1 MVGGPF
7 QFLFN
12 ENVNIF
18 FRNIGTPLLDTLFR
32 AITDAGSEPVYILL
46 ASIIFWCLDKKTG
59 IRMMYV
65 ILFSAYLAILVKNLF
80 SMPRPPAYLHKVT
93 ENEFG
98 FPSGHAQVSSGF
110 YGYLGFRS
118 KRTWTI
124 IVGIIAIFLI
134 SLSRIYLG
142 VHYTGDVV
150 GGIIFGLMVAFIS
163 YKGESGLLN
172 TINKQGRNTKY
183 LIAICLPVILVLI
196 ASLQESLLKEQIEM
210 GLVMG
215 SVGFGYLLEEE
226 KIRFSNVK
234 NKKQA
239 VKRAFIG
246 ILFLGLIYLISGL
259 LSLINPVFI
268 YVKYGALGFSSVCV
282 VPWIFTK
289 MEKLNI
295 DLNIKSQERMM
306 GEL

>member
-1 MVGGPF
+1 MAGGPF

-12 ENVNIF
+12 ENINIF
-18 FRNIGTPLLDTLFR
+18 FRNIGTPLLDTLFK
-32 AITDAGSEPVYILL
+32 ALTDAGSEPVYILL
-46 ASIIFWCLDKKTG
+46 ASIIFWCLNKKMG
-59 IRMMYV
+59 IRAMYV
-65 ILFSAYLAILVKNLF
+65 IFFSAYLAILAKNLF
-80 SMPRPPAYLHKVT
+80 GMLRPPTYLHKVT

-118 KRTWTI
+118 KRTQII

-163 YKGESGLLN
+163 YKSESGFLN
-172 TINKQGRNTKY
+172 IINRQGRSTKY
-183 LIAICLPVILVLI
+183 LIAMCLPVVLVLI
-196 ASLQESLLKEQIEM
+196 TSLQGSLLKEQIEL

-226 KIRFSNVK
+226 KIRFSDVK

-246 ILFLGLIYLISGL
+246 ILFLGLIYLISEL
-259 LSLINPVFI
+259 LSLINPIFI
-268 YVKYGALGFSSVCV
+268 YVRYGALVFSSVCV
-282 VPWIFTK
+282 VPWMFTK
-289 MEKLNI
+289 IEEKLNVK
-295 DLNIKSQERMM
+295 NRPEY
-306 GEL
+306 E

>member
-7 QFLFN
+7 QFFFN

-59 IRMMYV
+59 IRTMYV
-65 ILFSAYLAILVKNLF
+65 ILFSAYLAILAKNLF
-80 SMPRPPAYLHKVT
+80 GMPRPPDYLHKVT

-110 YGYLGFRS
+110 YGYLGLRS
-118 KRTWTI
+118 KRTGII
-124 IVGIIAIFLI
+124 IVGTIAIFLI

-142 VHYTGDVV
+142 VHYAGDVI

-163 YKGESGLLN
+163 YKSESRILN
-172 TINKQGRNTKY
+172 IINRQGRLTKY
-183 LIAICLPVILVLI
+183 LFAMCLPVILVLI
-196 ASLQESLLKEQIEM
+196 ASLQGSLLKEQIEM

-226 KIRFSNVK
+226 KIRFSDVK

-246 ILFLGLIYLISGL
+246 ILFLGSIYLISGI
-259 LSLINPVFI
+259 LSLINPIFI
-268 YVKYGALGFSSVCV
+268 YIKYVALGFSSVFV

-289 MEKLNI
+289 IEDIVKYQ
-295 DLNIKSQERMM
+295 K
-306 GEL
+306 

>member
-1 MVGGPF
+1 MAGGPF

-12 ENVNIF
+12 DNINIF
-18 FRNIGTPLLDTLFR
+18 FQNIGTPLLDTLFNVL
-32 AITDAGSEPVYILL
+32 TDAGSEPVYILF
-46 ASIIFWCLDKKTG
+46 ASIIFWCLNKKTG
-59 IRMMYV
+59 IRTMYV
-65 ILFSAYLAILVKNLF
+65 IFFSAYLAILAKNIF
-80 SMPRPPAYLHKVT
+80 GMPRPPTYLHKVT

-110 YGYLGFRS
+110 YSYLGFRS
-118 KRTWTI
+118 KRTQII

-150 GGIIFGLMVAFIS
+150 AGIIFGLMVAFIS
-163 YKGESGLLN
+163 YKSESGLLDI
-172 TINKQGRNTKY
+172 INRQGCGTKY
-183 LIAICLPVILVLI
+183 LIALCLPVILVLI
-196 ASLQESLLKEQIEM
+196 ASFQESLLKEQIEL

-226 KIRFSNVK
+226 KIRFPDVK
-234 NKKQA
+234 NKKHA

-246 ILFLGLIYLISGL
+246 ILFLGLIYLISGI
-259 LSLINPVFI
+259 LSLINPIFI
-268 YVKYGALGFSSVCV
+268 YIKYVALGFSSVFI

-289 MEKLNI
+289 IEEKLNM
-295 DLNIKSQERMM
+295 DSNIKSHEKM
-306 GEL
+306 GL

>member
-1 MVGGPF
+1 MLAAS
-7 QFLFN
+7 LF
-12 ENVNIF
+12 IYF
-18 FRNIGTPLLDTLFR
+18 F
-32 AITDAGSEPVYILL
+32 
-46 ASIIFWCLDKKTG
+46 
-59 IRMMYV
+59 
-65 ILFSAYLAILVKNLF
+65 
-80 SMPRPPAYLHKVT
+80 LHKVT

-110 YGYLGFRS
+110 YGYLGFQK
-118 KRTWTI
+118 KRTPI
-124 IVGIIAIFLI
+124 LIVGTIAIFLI

-172 TINKQGRNTKY
+172 TINKQGCTTKY

-196 ASLQESLLKEQIEM
+196 ASFQGSLLKEQIEM

-226 KIRFSNVK
+226 KIRFSDVK

-246 ILFLGLIYLISGL
+246 ILFLGLIYLILGL
-259 LSLINPVFI
+259 LFLINPIFI
-268 YVKYGALGFSSVCV
+268 YVKYGALGFSSVFV

-289 MEKLNI
+289 IEESNPLRME
-295 DLNIKSQERMM
+295 
-306 GEL
+306 

>member
-12 ENVNIF
+12 ENINIF
-18 FRNIGTPLLDTLFR
+18 FRNIGTPPLDTLFK
-32 AITDAGSEPVYILL
+32 AITDAGSEPIYILL
-46 ASIIFWCLDKKTG
+46 ASIIFWCLNKKTG
-59 IRMMYV
+59 IRTMYV
-65 ILFSAYLAILVKNLF
+65 ILFSAYLAIIAKNLF
-80 SMPRPPAYLHKVT
+80 GMPRPPTYLHKVT

-98 FPSGHAQVSSGF
+98 FPSGHAQVSTGF

-118 KRTWTI
+118 KRTGII
-124 IVGIIAIFLI
+124 IVGTIAIFLI

-142 VHYTGDVV
+142 VHYAGDVI
-150 GGIIFGLMVAFIS
+150 GGIIFGLVVAFIS
-163 YKGESGLLN
+163 FKGESGALKI
-172 TINKQGRNTKY
+172 INQQGRNTKY
-183 LIAICLPVILVLI
+183 LIALCLPVILVLI
-196 ASLQESLLKEQIEM
+196 ASLQGSHLKEQIEM

-226 KIRFSNVK
+226 KIRFSDVK

-259 LSLINPVFI
+259 LSLINPIYI
-268 YVKYGALGFSSVCV
+268 YVKYGALGFSSVFV
-282 VPWIFTK
+282 IPWIFTK
-289 MEKLNI
+289 IEE
-295 DLNIKSQERMM
+295 NIK
-306 GEL
+306 